1 MVRYIHTYIGVTSM
15 AMCTVRE
22 EREDANYEM
31 AAHVF
36 KDNNLIAIF
45 RGGCTDDSCIVTIQ
59 DGYTYAGI
67 MSSEVR
73 DSYMTIQSG
82 RVVQVLTI

>member
-1 MVRYIHTYIGVTSM
+1 M

>member
-1 MVRYIHTYIGVTSM
+1 M

-45 RGGCTDDSCIVTIQ
+45 RGGCMGEGCIVTMRE
-59 DGYTYAGI
+59 GYTFDEI
-67 MSSEVR
+67 MNSEVK
-73 DSYMTIQSG
+73 DSHMTIQSG
-82 RVVQVLTI
+82 RVLQVLTI